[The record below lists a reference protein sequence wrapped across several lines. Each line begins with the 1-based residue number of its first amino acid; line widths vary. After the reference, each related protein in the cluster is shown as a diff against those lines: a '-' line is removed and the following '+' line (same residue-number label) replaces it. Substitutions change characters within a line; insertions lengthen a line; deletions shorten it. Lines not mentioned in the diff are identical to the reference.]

1 MDSRLVY
8 AGCALFFAA
17 YAQVSPLF
25 SLFGVKM
32 NSALVLAIFFAFF
45 VRTFFEGVFLV
56 VCAALG
62 LAQGIGLIQSLLFFS
77 AIFVVGQGVRRAV
90 PWQPFLSGCA
100 LVLFFSFLTY
110 ISFDWGLVARLLPQ
124 FAYEAVYNIT
134 AFALVYFFLSR
145 YYARQGR
152 Y

>member
-17 YAQVSPLF
+17 YAQLSPLF
-25 SLFGVKM
+25 SLFGVKVD
-32 NSALVLAIFFAFF
+32 SALVLAIFFAFF
-45 VRTFFEGVFLV
+45 VRTFFEGAFLV
-56 VCAALG
+56 VCAAFG
-62 LAQGIGLIQSLLFFS
+62 LAYGIGLIQSLLFFS
-77 AIFVVGQGVRRAV
+77 AIFVVGQGVRRVV
-90 PWQPFLSGCA
+90 PWQPFLSGCT

-110 ISFDWGLVARLLPQ
+110 VSFDWGLVIRFASQ
-124 FAYEAVYNIT
+124 FAREALYNIML
-134 AFALVYFFLSR
+134 FALVYFFLSR